1 MRRLSVGSVKGRGRK
16 VFAVDE
22 AAGVGGRERDGQIDW
37 GRFWVLLAE
46 KSHFI
51 FCSSPLDGKMGS
63 GSHSHP
69 RSL

>member
-1 MRRLSVGSVKGRGRK
+1 MKGRGRE

-22 AAGVGGRERDGQIDW
+22 AAGGGGRERDGQMDW
-37 GRFWVLLAE
+37 GRFGVLLLE
-46 KSHFI
+46 KSHLFAVL
-51 FCSSPLDGKMGS
+51 PVDGKMGS